1 MPTLR
6 SFAMDK
12 NELQVAEF
20 LRLGHPLP
28 FSYCISYC
36 NRSAELDAEGHHV
49 SFGGGPVW
57 EHNLV
62 SEWCQCFRDL
72 QPHHKKEQRN
82 QYVNSKDRPDIIIY
96 DSGVGA
102 NVDLDFSLAHPF
114 SKDYTN
120 I

>member
-36 NRSAELDAEGHHV
+36 NRSAELDAEDHHV
-49 SFGGGPVW
+49 SLGEALYGNIILCQNGAS
-57 EHNLV
+57 V
-62 SEWCQCFRDL
+62 SETYNRIIRRSREISTSTAKIDL
-72 QPHHKKEQRN
+72 TLSFMTQ
-82 QYVNSKDRPDIIIY
+82 
-96 DSGVGA
+96 G
-102 NVDLDFSLAHPF
+102 
-114 SKDYTN
+114 
-120 I
+120 